1 VGTRAGT
8 AVLQTAELQIGE
20 EEYMEMNRK
29 GKHVEIVLNKVD
41 ILEYLRHERI
51 WDLVQNEIDT
61 DEYLE
66 EIDIKALSN
75 ELRLSVILDVHPED
89 EPTNK
94 EVYRRENGV
103 PVV

>member
-20 EEYMEMNRK
+20 DMEINRK
-29 GKHVEIVLNKVD
+29 GKHVEVLLDKVD
-41 ILEYLRHERI
+41 ILAYLRQERI
-51 WDLVQNEIDT
+51 WDLMQNEIDT
-61 DEYLE
+61 DEYLD
-66 EIDIKALSN
+66 EIDISALSD
-75 ELRLSVILDVHPED
+75 ELRLSVIIDVYGKD

>member
-8 AVLQTAELQIGE
+8 AVLQATELQIGE
-20 EEYMEMNRK
+20 HMEINRK
-29 GKHVEIVLNKVD
+29 GKHVEVVMNKVD
-41 ILEYLRHERI
+41 ILLYLRQERI
-51 WDLVQNEIDT
+51 WDLMQNEIDN
-61 DEYLE
+61 DEYLDD
-66 EIDIKALSN
+66 IDIKALSD

-94 EVYRRENGV
+94 EVYRKENGV